1 MYQIRTSWAS
11 QKTSKMVESD
21 FPRGFFELE
30 VEILIR
36 DPHVYSKR
44 AQNRAFWIYF
54 FFVRNPY
61 ICKFWDLIFEE
72 NGNNNKE
79 SPKGSDLGTLGILM
93 RITCQNL
100 IVGCLVNFPT

>member
-1 MYQIRTSWAS
+1 
-11 QKTSKMVESD
+11 MVECD
-21 FPRGFFELE
+21 FPRGFFVWE

-44 AQNRAFWIYF
+44 AENRAFWIPVFF

-72 NGNNNKE
+72 NVNKKKE
-79 SPKGSDLGTLGILM
+79 SKRLSFGHAWHTPADQVSKFESLGFGK
-93 RITCQNL
+93 
-100 IVGCLVNFPT
+100 FPT

>member
-30 VEILIR
+30 VEILTR

-72 NGNNNKE
+72 NVNNNKK
-79 SPKGSDLGTLGILM
+79 SPKGSVLGTLGIHM